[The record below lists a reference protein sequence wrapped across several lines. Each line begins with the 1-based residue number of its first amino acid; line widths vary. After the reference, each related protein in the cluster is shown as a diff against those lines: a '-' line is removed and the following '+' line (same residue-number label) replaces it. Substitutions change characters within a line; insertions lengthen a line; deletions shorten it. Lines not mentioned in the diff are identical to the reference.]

1 MIIIHGT
8 DTLEITSY
16 FLYRCLY
23 VENKPVILT
32 GSSRINSSHNFDG
45 NANIINSIKQALN
58 PECLKYAEGVTINF
72 AGKIHSPAYIHKE
85 HSFALGLLLCPLKH
99 PYFFIYNITFL
110 YKIHFQVEGLES
122 LA

>member
-16 FLYRCLY
+16 FLYRCIY
-23 VENKPVILT
+23 VENKPIILT

-45 NANIINSIKQALN
+45 NANITNSIKQALN
-58 PECLKYAEGVTINF
+58 PECSKYAEGVTINF

-85 HSFALGLLLCPLKH
+85 HSFALGLTGLRKKRSDLLVIII
-99 PYFFIYNITFL
+99 FFSFSRSV
-110 YKIHFQVEGLES
+110 F
-122 LA
+122 